1 MSRKNSHTRILDAA
15 LALITKRGDASV
27 TVAEIGKAA
36 RVSRQAVYLNFA
48 DRGDLLLALVRYV
61 DEKRGLAKE
70 IQKIVDAPTGLAALR
85 ELVSLQARMN
95 PGVWA
100 IARAMDAVRRTDE
113 AVERSWQD
121 RLKSRLEGCRA
132 IVFRLVGDGV
142 LRKELEPA
150 AAADILWSVTSLRTW
165 EDLVL
170 QCGWTAAQ
178 YEERIYRLLL
188 VTLTSKQPRLA
199 TT

>member
-1 MSRKNSHTRILDAA
+1 MSRNNSKTQILDAA
-15 LALITKRGDASV
+15 LALITKRGEAGV
-27 TVAEIGKAA
+27 TMAEIGKAA
-36 RVSRQAVYLNFA
+36 HVSRQAVYLNFA

-70 IQKIVDAPTGLAALR
+70 IEKITTAPTGLTALR
-85 ELVSLQARMN
+85 QMVSIQARMN

-100 IARAMDAVRRTDE
+100 IARAMDAVRRTDD

-121 RLKSRLEGCRA
+121 RLKSRLNGCKA
-132 IVFRLVGDGV
+132 IIVRLGRDGV
-142 LRKELEPA
+142 LQKELEPNT
-150 AAADILWSVTSLRTW
+150 AADILWSVTSLRTW

-170 QCGWTAAQ
+170 QRGWTAVQ

-188 VTLTSKQPRLA
+188 STLT
-199 TT
+199 TN

>member
-1 MSRKNSHTRILDAA
+1 MSRKNSRLRILDAA
-15 LALITKRGDASV
+15 LKLITKRGEAGV
-27 TVAEIGKAA
+27 TMAEIAKVA

-48 DRGDLLLALVRYV
+48 DRGDLLIALVRYV
-61 DEKRGLAKE
+61 DEKRGLAQE
-70 IQKIVDAPTGLAALR
+70 IQKIVDAPTGLEALR
-85 ELVSLQARMN
+85 EIVSLQARMN

-121 RLKSRLEGCRA
+121 RLESRLEGCRA
-132 IVFRLVGDGV
+132 LVSRLVSEGV
-142 LRKELEPA
+142 LRKADAA

-170 QCGWTAAQ
+170 QRGWTAAQ
-178 YEERIYRLLL
+178 YEERVYTLLL
-188 VTLTSKQPRLA
+188 STLTSK
-199 TT
+199 

>member
-1 MSRKNSHTRILDAA
+1 MSRKNSKTQILDSA
-15 LALITKRGDASV
+15 LALITKRGEAGV
-27 TVAEIGKAA
+27 TMAEIGKAA
-36 RVSRQAVYLNFA
+36 HVSRQAVYLNFA

-61 DEKRGLAKE
+61 DDKRGLAKE
-70 IQKIVDAPTGLAALR
+70 IEKIATAPTGLAALR
-85 ELVSLQARMN
+85 QMVSIQARMN

-100 IARAMDAVRRTDE
+100 IARALDAVRRTDE

-121 RLKSRLEGCRA
+121 RLKSRLDGCRA
-132 IVFRLVGDGV
+132 IIARLVRDGV
-142 LRKELEPA
+142 LQKELEA
-150 AAADILWSVTSLRTW
+150 NTAADILWSVTSLRTW

-170 QCGWTAAQ
+170 QRGWTAAQ

-188 VTLTSKQPRLA
+188 SALT

>member
-1 MSRKNSHTRILDAA
+1 MSRKNSKTQILDSA
-15 LALITKRGDASV
+15 LALITKRGEAGV
-27 TVAEIGKAA
+27 TMAEIGKAA
-36 RVSRQAVYLNFA
+36 HVSRQAVYLNFA
-48 DRGDLLLALVRYV
+48 DRGDLLIALVRYV
-61 DEKRGLAKE
+61 DDKRGLAKE
-70 IQKIVDAPTGLAALR
+70 IEKITTAPTGLAALR
-85 ELVSLQARMN
+85 QMVSIQARTN

-121 RLKSRLEGCRA
+121 RLISRLDGCRA
-132 IVFRLVGDGV
+132 IVARLVRDGV
-142 LRKELEPA
+142 LQKELEA
-150 AAADILWSVTSLRTW
+150 NIAADILWSVTSLRTW

-170 QCGWTAAQ
+170 QRGWTAAQ

-188 VTLTSKQPRLA
+188 STLT

>member
-1 MSRKNSHTRILDAA
+1 M
-15 LALITKRGDASV
+15 
-27 TVAEIGKAA
+27 AEIGKAA
-36 RVSRQAVYLNFA
+36 HVSRQAVYLNFA
-48 DRGDLLLALVRYV
+48 DRGDLLIALVRYV
-61 DEKRGLAKE
+61 DDKRGLAKE
-70 IQKIVDAPTGLAALR
+70 IEKITTAPTGLAALR
-85 ELVSLQARMN
+85 QMVSIQARTN

-121 RLKSRLEGCRA
+121 RLISRLDGCRA
-132 IVFRLVGDGV
+132 IVARLVRDGV
-142 LRKELEPA
+142 LQKELEA
-150 AAADILWSVTSLRTW
+150 NIAADILWSVTSLRTW

-170 QCGWTAAQ
+170 QRGWTAAQ

-188 VTLTSKQPRLA
+188 STLT